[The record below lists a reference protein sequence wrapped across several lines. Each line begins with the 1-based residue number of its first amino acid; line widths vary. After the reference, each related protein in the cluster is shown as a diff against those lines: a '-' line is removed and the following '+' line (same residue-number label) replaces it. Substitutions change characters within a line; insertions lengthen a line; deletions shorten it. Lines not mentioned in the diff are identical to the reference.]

1 MDVSFAVPRRSLPE
15 LFQPEL
21 EEVIECDLE
30 ELLAERELENDTTW
44 RVLKESLETWSRWI
58 WQKDSSGQIQ

>member
-44 RVLKESLETWSRWI
+44 RVVTEFLETW
-58 WQKDSSGQIQ
+58 